1 MAESNA
7 VEETNVDEE
16 VMNEALKFL
25 DGACPF
31 LMEKGMNP
39 HVYANDTHNPVPYG
53 LLDIMYRQAFD
64 NRLGIAV
71 CKDAVTGELAT
82 VLAFIGDRGEEDVEI
97 FPVAVLLKGEDV
109 ARYRAPTGDGNYYE
123 PAGE

>member
-1 MAESNA
+1 MAESIENP
-7 VEETNVDEE
+7 NIDEE
-16 VMNEALKFL
+16 VVNEALKFL
-25 DGACPF
+25 DASCPF
-31 LMEKGMNP
+31 IMEKGFSP
-39 HVYANDTHNPVPYG
+39 HVYANDTRNPVPYG

-71 CKDAVTGELAT
+71 CKDAETGDLAT

-97 FPVAVLLKGEDV
+97 FPVAVLLKGEEV
-109 ARYRAPTGDGNYYE
+109 SRYLAPLGNGEYNE